1 MIIKLDREFNSQG
14 LFNNMGSEISA
25 PVVDS
30 ETNSQAVINNVG
42 SEVSSQG
49 IDNIMEQITAF
60 LNQPLFELVGKTF
73 TTFDLLLVP
82 VVVIVGWMLIKAII
96 AIITSRLSAKKVD
109 VNVIHLVRRM
119 ANIVGIAILVIT
131 VLGMLHVPLT
141 AFAFVSGALAI
152 GVGFGAQNIINNYIS
167 GWILMG
173 ERPIN
178 VGDFLEV
185 EGAKGYVEE
194 IGTRSTRVKRV
205 DGARLVIPNGS
216 LLENTVV
223 NWFLDDKNKRT
234 NVRVGVAYGS
244 PVKLVSELMI
254 QAMKEQPE
262 VVEGSDQTV
271 LFDSFGDNALEFDG
285 FLWVDLS
292 HHRDLRVIRSNVRFR
307 IHELFEE
314 NGITIAYPQR
324 DIHINGELKL
334 NK

>member
-1 MIIKLDREFNSQG
+1 
-14 LFNNMGSEISA
+14 
-25 PVVDS
+25 
-30 ETNSQAVINNVG
+30 
-42 SEVSSQG
+42 
-49 IDNIMEQITAF
+49 
-60 LNQPLFELVGKTF
+60 
-73 TTFDLLLVP
+73 
-82 VVVIVGWMLIKAII
+82 MLIKAIT
-96 AIITSRLSAKKVD
+96 AIITSRLNAKKVD
-109 VNVIHLVRRM
+109 VNVVHLVRRM
-119 ANIVGIAILVIT
+119 ANIVGIAILVVT
-131 VLGMLHVPLT
+131 VLGMLNVPLT

-194 IGTRSTRVKRV
+194 IGTRSTRVIRV

-244 PVKLVSELMI
+244 PVKLVSELMV